1 MSTYEV
7 RINGSMPAGLIEQ
20 LGQIR
25 TVQTAGTTLE
35 VDVQDEAA
43 LWGLIDTLRSAGVDM
58 LEVRRRQADNDD
70 GDVQGGP

>member
-7 RINGSMPAGLIEQ
+7 RISGAIPAGLIEQ

-35 VDVQDEAA
+35 VDVR
-43 LWGLIDTLRSAGVDM
+43 TRPPS
-58 LEVRRRQADNDD
+58 
-70 GDVQGGP
+70 GD